1 MEREEKELED
11 EIKLAGYAL
20 LSSPSSVSQLL
31 LLLEVIFFPFIISPL
46 YSFSPVIFFFGVI
59 KGVF

>member
-11 EIKLAGYAL
+11 EIKLAGNAL

-31 LLLEVIFFPFIISPL
+31 LLLEVIFFLLSSLHFTLSLL
-46 YSFSPVIFFFGVI
+46 YVFFGII